1 MYRVFHVNTVPIKM
15 YMISVNMR
23 ILSYRVP
30 PILQLFSIVT
40 GSTGQPVSVYDCA
53 AKNCGCCVQYN
64 HV

>member
-30 PILQLFSIVT
+30 PILQLFSLEA
-40 GSTGQPVSVYDCA
+40 GSVSVYTL
-53 AKNCGCCVQYN
+53 
-64 HV
+64 